1 MSLAAKSEPPRG
13 RFITLEGGEG
23 TGKSTLARGLA
34 EALRGDGREI
44 VVTREPGGAPG
55 ADAIR
60 ALLVQGDAG
69 RWSATE
75 EALLFAAARLNHLTH
90 TIKPA
95 LSRGAWVVCD
105 RYYDSTRA
113 YQVAAGG
120 LAPDALET
128 LNALIEAPEP
138 DLTLVLDIDPA
149 AGLARSRG
157 AHVGEDRFERKDA
170 DFHARVRA
178 EFLAIAARE
187 PQRCK
192 RIDAS
197 QPATDVL
204 IQALAAVSALNSVR
218 Q

>member
-1 MSLAAKSEPPRG
+1 MPAKTTLG

-34 EALRGDGREI
+34 DALRARGRE
-44 VVTREPGGAPG
+44 VVLTREPGGAPG

-60 ALLVQGDAG
+60 ALLVQGATS

-75 EALLFAAARLNHLTH
+75 EALLFAAARLNHLNH
-90 TIKPA
+90 TVRPA
-95 LSRGAWVVCD
+95 VARGAWIVCD

-120 LAPDALET
+120 LAPHVLDT

-138 DLTLVLDIDPA
+138 DLTLVLDVEPG
-149 AGLARSRG
+149 AGLSRSKG
-157 AHVGEDRFERKDA
+157 ADAGEDRFERKDV
-170 DFHARVRA
+170 DFHERVRK

-187 PQRCK
+187 PKRCAV
-192 RIDAS
+192 IDTS
-197 QPATDVL
+197 QSAEAVL
-204 IQALAAVSALNSVR
+204 AQALQIIEARL
-218 Q
+218 